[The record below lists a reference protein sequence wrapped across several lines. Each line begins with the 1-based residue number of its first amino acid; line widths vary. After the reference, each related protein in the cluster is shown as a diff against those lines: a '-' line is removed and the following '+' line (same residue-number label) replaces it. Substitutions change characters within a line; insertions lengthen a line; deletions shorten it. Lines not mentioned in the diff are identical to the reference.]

1 MQADELEEA
10 RALLRDGRHS
20 DALQRINLYI
30 SQNPDDAGARFL
42 KGVVLSESGNRREA
56 VEVFIAMTRD
66 FPDRPEPHNN
76 LAVLRAMD
84 GELEAAR
91 LALLE
96 AIRIHPSYATAHE
109 NLGDVYAKL
118 AAEEFS
124 EAARLDATNT
134 SASRKLSM
142 VNGLSAPAP
151 ATAAATS
158 APASEPKTQMD
169 NDLLAV
175 VNGWADA
182 WSRQD
187 VETYLGY
194 YAKDFTPARGAGRD
208 EWAELR
214 RRRLT
219 KPAFIEIRIDDP
231 RTRFESGVRAS
242 VQFTQYYRSDTYN
255 DRVVKKLDLVNVND
269 VWKIL
274 RETTVN

>member
-1 MQADELEEA
+1 M
-10 RALLRDGRHS
+10 RDGRHS
-20 DALQRINLYI
+20 DALRRINRYI

-42 KGVVLSESGNRREA
+42 KGVALSESGNRREA

-66 FPDRPEPHNN
+66 FPDRPEPYNN

-96 AIRIHPSYATAHE
+96 AIRIHPSYTTAHE

-134 SASRKLSM
+134 SASRKLAM

-151 ATAAATS
+151 VAAS

-169 NDLLAV
+169 EKLLAV

-187 VETYLGY
+187 VEAYLGY
-194 YAKDFTPARGAGRD
+194 YAKEFTPARGAGRD
-208 EWAELR
+208 EWADLR
-214 RRRLT
+214 RRRLS

-242 VQFTQYYRSDTYN
+242 VQFTQSYRSDTYS

-269 VWKIL
+269 VWKIS